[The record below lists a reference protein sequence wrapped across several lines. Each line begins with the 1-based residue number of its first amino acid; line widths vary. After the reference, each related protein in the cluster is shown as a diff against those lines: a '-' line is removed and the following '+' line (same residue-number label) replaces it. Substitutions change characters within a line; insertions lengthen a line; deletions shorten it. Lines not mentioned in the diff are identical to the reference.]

1 MKESLSEDDP
11 NVNPMLNF
19 KAYSKQIKK
28 KVDWE
33 LLKACSFL
41 VNHDDMAVKA
51 GWYQLTTPV

>member
-1 MKESLSEDDP
+1 
-11 NVNPMLNF
+11 MLNF
-19 KAYSKQIKK
+19 KAYSKQIKE

-51 GWYQLTTPV
+51 GWYQLTTPVCPLVCR